1 MSYNISDGFMRH
13 ITKLE
18 AVIDV
23 ASLGPLQQKRLY
35 KYANTGVIKGNGI
48 VSQIAKS
55 MRHKAGMQILHMMSS
70 DEIQCHNI
78 FDEDIYTK
86 IAGAITMSRIQ
97 GVGENT
103 YIYGGDD
110 DWFVNEHRSSRHVKN
125 VESFLEM
132 KPKYFHVYVSD
143 VSKNLHYKTLEPMEV
158 DLNKPI
164 VINLK
169 QYAIGEKYA

>member
-1 MSYNISDGFMRH
+1 MSYNISDGLMRH

-23 ASLGPLQQKRLY
+23 ASLGPLQQKKLY

-48 VSQIAKS
+48 ASQIAKS
-55 MRHKAGMQILHMMSS
+55 MRQNAGMQILHMMRS
-70 DEIQCHNI
+70 DSIQCHNI
-78 FDEDIYTK
+78 FNEDIYTK
-86 IAGAITMSRIQ
+86 ILGAITMSRIQ
-97 GVGENT
+97 GVSENT
-103 YIYGGDD
+103 YIYGGNDYPSARRI
-110 DWFVNEHRSSRHVKN
+110 EN

-132 KPKYFHVYVSD
+132 KPKCFQIYASD
-143 VSKNLHYKTLEPMEV
+143 VSKNLHYKTLEPKEV

-169 QYAIGEKYA
+169 QGEKYA

>member
-1 MSYNISDGFMRH
+1 MSYNIPNDLMRH
-13 ITKLE
+13 TTKLE

-23 ASLGPLQQKRLY
+23 SSLGTLQQKKLY
-35 KYANTGVIKGNGI
+35 KYASTGVIKKNGI
-48 VSQIAKS
+48 ASQIAKS
-55 MRHKAGMQILHMMSS
+55 MRKNAGMQILHMIRS
-70 DEIQCHNI
+70 DTIQCHNI
-78 FDEDIYTK
+78 FNEDIYTK
-86 IAGAITMSRIQ
+86 IAGAIIMSRIQ
-97 GVGENT
+97 GVSKST
-103 YIYGGDD
+103 YIYGGNDLPSAS
-110 DWFVNEHRSSRHVKN
+110 NIEN